1 MGVIQAS
8 TSHDVEQSS
17 LCSWLHWHFD
27 FYQST
32 RRKFY

>member
-27 FYQST
+27 FY
-32 RRKFY
+32 